1 MIKSILSIIVVVCTL
16 PTILTGQD
24 LQSQQNI
31 EGFVKDQSGKHVG
44 CKIYIFTP
52 SGKKLQI
59 SSAEKDGS
67 YLQTLAE
74 AGPHKF
80 VFQDYNIYRKEETVD
95 IPKSAKFKIIKR
107 DFAVQSVVEGTT
119 LMSSRAW
126 IKNATMLTPEGEAKI
141 KEVMDLLAANQQ
153 MRVVF
158 TVRPDEDQVAG
169 VRAKNEAEYNKAMAA
184 WEKAKKKVK
193 KGATPPEPP
202 VRGADPADPNVEL
215 VRERVA
221 ALKKLLK
228 DVRNGDERITYDT
241 EPLPALTTASPE
253 PVAQPEEAAA
263 TTKKGKKAKKAAP
276 AKKTSAPAAPV
287 YTHATLEAKIG
298 KVKKLFP

>member
-1 MIKSILSIIVVVCTL
+1 M
-16 PTILTGQD
+16 LTGQD

-31 EGFVKDQSGKHVG
+31 EGFVKDQFGKPVG

-59 SSAEKDGS
+59 SSAERDGS

-95 IPKSAKFKIIKR
+95 VPKSAKFKIIR
-107 DFAVQSVVEGTT
+107 RNFDVQSVVEGTSLFST
-119 LMSSRAW
+119 RGWMKNSAMLSS
-126 IKNATMLTPEGEAKI
+126 EGETKL
-141 KEVMDLLAANQQ
+141 KEVIELLTANQQ

-158 TVRPDEDQVAG
+158 IVRPDEDQVAG
-169 VRAKNEAEYNKAMAA
+169 ARAKNEAEYNKAMAA

-193 KGATPPEPP
+193 KGATPPEQP
-202 VRGADPADPNVEL
+202 VRAADPADPNVEL

-228 DVRNGDERITYDT
+228 EVRNGDERITYET
-241 EPLPALTTASPE
+241 EPIPAVATPTPE
-253 PVAQPEEAAA
+253 PVAAPEETAA
-263 TTKKGKKAKKAAP
+263 TTKKGKKAKKTAP
-276 AKKTSAPAAPV
+276 AKKASTAATPA
-287 YTHATLEAKIG
+287 YTHATIEAKIG

>member
-1 MIKSILSIIVVVCTL
+1 MS
-16 PTILTGQD
+16 GQD

-31 EGFVKDQSGKHVG
+31 EGFVKDQTGKPIG

-59 SSAEKDGS
+59 SSAERDGS

-95 IPKSAKFKIIKR
+95 VPKSAKFKIIKR

-119 LMSSRAW
+119 LISSRGW
-126 IKNATMLTPEGEAKI
+126 LKNATILTPEGEAKM
-141 KEVMDLLAANQQ
+141 KEVIDLLTANQQ

-158 TVRPDEDQVAG
+158 VVRPDEDQVASA
-169 VRAKNEAEYNKAMAA
+169 RAKNDAEYNKAMAA

-202 VRGADPADPNVEL
+202 TRGADPADPNVDL

-241 EPLPALTTASPE
+241 EPLPAFAAAAPE
-253 PVAQPEEAAA
+253 PSAQPEEAQP

-276 AKKTSAPAAPV
+276 ANKSSAPAAPS